1 MDEATV
7 KVPLAPSDWS
17 LLKDVQPYAALS
29 PSTARVLNDAT
40 LSAAN
45 RDAADEPWKG
55 LGVGAGVKWHLSDR
69 VDLFGQ
75 YLFMSL
81 PGSNASTGSP
91 LMRRD
96 VESPGLKAGFSIQ
109 F

>member
-1 MDEATV
+1 M
-7 KVPLAPSDWS
+7 
-17 LLKDVQPYAALS
+17 
-29 PSTARVLNDAT
+29 
-40 LSAAN
+40 
-45 RDAADEPWKG
+45 
-55 LGVGAGVKWHLSDR
+55 GAGVKWHLSDR

-81 PGSNASTGSP
+81 PGSDASTGSP
-91 LMRRD
+91 AMRRD